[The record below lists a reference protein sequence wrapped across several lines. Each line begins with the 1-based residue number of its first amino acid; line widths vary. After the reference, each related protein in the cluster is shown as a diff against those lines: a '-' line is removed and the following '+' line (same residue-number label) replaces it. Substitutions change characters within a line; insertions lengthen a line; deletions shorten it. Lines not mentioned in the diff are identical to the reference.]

1 MSKFVKTAVAAVM
14 VMGAFASTSSIAAGN
29 NGTARFYGT
38 IEDSPC
44 SIVPDDHKL
53 EVDMGDIGSEKLKG
67 GKSTT
72 PKEFQIRLQ
81 DCVFDTQ
88 TKASTTFTGTI
99 YTAVAN
105 SNNYTIFSTE
115 TGMPFENVSL
125 AIGDEHGTA
134 YKSGMPIE
142 QLLTL
147 DTSSTPA
154 KGKSNQ
160 TLNFKAWLVG
170 ESAMPTLGAFE
181 ANTTFQITYL

>member
-88 TKASTTFTGTI
+88 AKASTVFTGTI
-99 YTAVAN
+99 YAAVAN

-115 TGMPFENVSL
+115 TGMPFEHVSL

-147 DTSSTPA
+147 DTATT
-154 KGKSNQ
+154 KGKPNQ

-170 ESAMPTLGAFE
+170 ESEMPTLGAFE